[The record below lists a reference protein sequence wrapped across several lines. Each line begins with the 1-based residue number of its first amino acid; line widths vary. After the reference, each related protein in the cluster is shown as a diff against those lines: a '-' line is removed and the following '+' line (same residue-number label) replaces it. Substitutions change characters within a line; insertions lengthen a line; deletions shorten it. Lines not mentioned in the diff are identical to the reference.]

1 MASEI
6 LGLFTTPDQY
16 NLMQQQLAEKQ
27 AMDYAQL
34 SPFQRAET
42 NLFMG
47 GRQLG
52 GLVGRMLGGADPQ
65 LQLISQ
71 RQQLSQG
78 LDMTDPNAI
87 MQIAQQAAQLGDTQ
101 FATALANYA
110 RDAANELA
118 KTRASTATAQKAELT
133 IAQEN
138 KLREELAALGPNPT
152 QSDIIATVS
161 KYGSPERVLATLSTA
176 ATTRESIE
184 ARKDIEK
191 ERLLAREQEQKDKA
205 AQREKEL
212 EIQHQNK
219 MDALRQQGAD
229 RAALELER
237 QNFKREQDE
246 LKRKEEQEKKENKT
260 LTAGLQVKEDE
271 DLKLIDSYQAQQKA
285 LRPSILALTPDPKTK
300 KPPLVLGPIQNR
312 KYELANLR
320 GASTP
325 ESRAY
330 EALGSAVKTAVNIQ
344 ADAAKGVQTDRDII
358 RFSQALIDAYG
369 KNDTQATLA
378 ALNRFNAAIK
388 DAEVKTKQIIES
400 RRKSQGVQP
409 YFGQEQPATGTSTP
423 KRVKFMDLP
432 K

>member
-16 NLMQQQLAEKQ
+16 NLMQQQATDARALQ
-27 AMDYAQL
+27 YAQL
-34 SPFQRAET
+34 NPFQRAEMS
-42 NLFMG
+42 LYRG
-47 GRQLG
+47 GAG
-52 GLVGRMLGGADPQ
+52 LGGAIGGIFGMQDPQ
-65 LQLISQ
+65 LRMISQ

-78 LDMTDPNAI
+78 LDMSDPNSI
-87 MQIAQQAAQLGDTQ
+87 MQVAQQAAELGDMQ
-101 FATALANYA
+101 FATTLAEYGRN
-110 RDAANELA
+110 AAAELA
-118 KTRASTATAQKAELT
+118 RTRASIATAKKAELT
-133 IAQEN
+133 IEQEN
-138 KLREELAALGPNPT
+138 KLRDELAALGPNPT

-176 ATTRESIE
+176 ATTRESID
-184 ARKDIEK
+184 ARRDIAEQN
-191 ERLLAREQEQKDKA
+191 RIAREQEQKDRA
-205 AQREKEL
+205 AQREQEA
-212 EIQHQNK
+212 EIAHKNRL
-219 MDALRQQGAD
+219 AEIAARGAD
-229 RAALELER
+229 KKEIEKEKLE
-237 QNFKREQDE
+237 FKREQAE

-271 DLKLIDSYQAQQKA
+271 DLKLIDNYQAQQKA

>member
-16 NLMQQQLAEKQ
+16 NLMQQQATDAKALQ
-27 AMDYAQL
+27 YAQL
-34 SPFQRAET
+34 NPFQRAEMS
-42 NLFMG
+42 LF
-47 GRQLG
+47 R
-52 GLVGRMLGGADPQ
+52 GGAGLGNAIGGIFGMQDPQ
-65 LQLISQ
+65 LRMISQ

-78 LDMTDPNAI
+78 LDMSDPNSI
-87 MQIAQQAAQLGDTQ
+87 MQVAQQAAELGDMQ
-101 FATALANYA
+101 FATTLAEYGRN
-110 RDAANELA
+110 AAAELA
-118 KTRASTATAQKAELT
+118 KTRASIATAKKAELT
-133 IAQEN
+133 IEQEN
-138 KLREELAALGPNPT
+138 KLRDELAALGPNPT

-176 ATTRESIE
+176 ATTRESID
-184 ARKDIEK
+184 ARRDIAEQN
-191 ERLLAREQEQKDKA
+191 RIAREQEQKDRA
-205 AQREKEL
+205 AQREQEA
-212 EIQHQNK
+212 EIAHKNRL
-219 MDALRQQGAD
+219 AEIAARGAD
-229 RAALELER
+229 KKEIEKEKLE
-237 QNFKREQDE
+237 FKREQAE

-271 DLKLIDSYQAQQKA
+271 DLKLIDNYQAQQKA

-369 KNDTQATLA
+369 KNDTKATLE
-378 ALNRFNAAIK
+378 ALQRFNAAIK

-409 YFGQEQPATGTSTP
+409 YFGKEQPATGTSTP

>member
-6 LGLFTTPDQY
+6 LGLFTTPVQY
-16 NLMQQQLAEKQ
+16 NLRQQQATDARALQ
-27 AMDYAQL
+27 YAQL
-34 SPFQRAET
+34 SPFQRAEMS
-42 NLFMG
+42 LYRG
-47 GRQLG
+47 GAG
-52 GLVGRMLGGADPQ
+52 LGGAIGGIFGMQDPQ
-65 LQLISQ
+65 LRMISQ

-78 LDMTDPNAI
+78 LDMSDPNSI
-87 MQIAQQAAQLGDTQ
+87 MQVAQQAAELGDMQ
-101 FATALANYA
+101 FATTLAEYGRN
-110 RDAANELA
+110 AAAELA
-118 KTRASTATAQKAELT
+118 KTRASIATAKKAELT
-133 IAQEN
+133 IEQEN
-138 KLREELAALGPNPT
+138 KLRDELAALGPNPT

-161 KYGSPERVLATLSTA
+161 KYGSPERVMATLSTA

-191 ERLLAREQEQKDKA
+191 ERLLAREAEQKAKA
-205 AQREKEL
+205 EQREQEL
-212 EIQHQNK
+212 KLEHERRLE
-219 MDALRQQGAD
+219 ALREKFASQKEIEREKLDFKKQLAD
-229 RAALELER
+229 
-237 QNFKREQDE
+237 
-246 LKRKEEQEKKENKT
+246 EKKAQEDEKKANKT

-271 DLKLIDSYQAQQKA
+271 DLKLIDNYQAQQKA